1 MEAKRK
7 QERENMIK
15 ERKVRKIIG
24 SVLLAIVLLLA
35 AVVAYLT
42 IREYRPDPI
51 EDIVPGKGNAR
62 LNNGDAFTILTYNIG
77 YAGLS
82 KDEDFFMD
90 GGSKVEPESKKLV
103 EENLSGITSI
113 LKDQEADI
121 YFLQEVDRDSKRSYH
136 IDEQAYYEE
145 ELGLAGMFACNFKC
159 DFVPYPLPPIGKVTS
174 GLVTMTDLNV
184 KEASRISL
192 PESFSWPVKTCN
204 LKRCMLEA
212 RVPLEGTDKELVLI
226 NFHLEEL

>member
-103 EENLSGITSI
+103 EENLS
-113 LKDQEADI
+113 
-121 YFLQEVDRDSKRSYH
+121 
-136 IDEQAYYEE
+136 
-145 ELGLAGMFACNFKC
+145 
-159 DFVPYPLPPIGKVTS
+159 
-174 GLVTMTDLNV
+174 
-184 KEASRISL
+184 
-192 PESFSWPVKTCN
+192 
-204 LKRCMLEA
+204 
-212 RVPLEGTDKELVLI
+212 
-226 NFHLEEL
+226 